1 MSENTSRT
9 DTQHDDIKGFD
20 DPAPKTMKWIKLL
33 GGTAIGLVVLAGG
46 AGIIASSMIDQQKYK
61 SLIIEKVDEA
71 TGYKVDWQGDIGI
84 SLLPLPHVTVSDLS
98 VEANNQQILTIKT
111 ADVEVALLPL
121 LSKKVEIKD
130 VTLEE
135 PHITLVTL
143 KDGTQSWMTSKLK
156 KSEDKVSSMS
166 DGNTNSNDTHSSMDI
181 SLNVVEITDGI
192 FIWDDQSKGQ
202 RQSIEDLDVRLK
214 ADSLSGPFEVNGGM
228 LWNGHKIEA
237 KINTSDLDIKNGLY
251 PVQIKLALPQNNIQT
266 EFSGTITQKDQLNVE
281 MYKKNINGFILDC
294 KSTFPDEIDDSNL
307 IRFYLQLKEHKVIKD
322 CIHICKNLII
332 YKKYIENNDNLSD
345 NFIKSSKTHELVI
358 FPFCNFDIKFI
369 YTIVKIDDSIK
380 KYLLIFMNMLFNTS
394 YDIYQIITSPDI
406 DISNFSDIIVDSIK
420 QAKKMIPRANK
431 AFRKIEE
438 SVELLKDNFQN
449 YYKDFITTKN
459 PTIIIENF
467 ILDVSKE
474 NTGELDLDL
483 ARQFKKIVMFYQK
496 KSQGKIKD
504 PRINQLFEMLN
515 KNFDMLN
522 VKDKDVSESEESDT
536 DSDIEIVKN
545 VEDNDN

>member
-1 MSENTSRT
+1 M
-9 DTQHDDIKGFD
+9 
-20 DPAPKTMKWIKLL
+20 
-33 GGTAIGLVVLAGG
+33 
-46 AGIIASSMIDQQKYK
+46 
-61 SLIIEKVDEA
+61 
-71 TGYKVDWQGDIGI
+71 
-84 SLLPLPHVTVSDLS
+84 
-98 VEANNQQILTIKT
+98 
-111 ADVEVALLPL
+111 
-121 LSKKVEIKD
+121 
-130 VTLEE
+130 
-135 PHITLVTL
+135 
-143 KDGTQSWMTSKLK
+143 
-156 KSEDKVSSMS
+156 
-166 DGNTNSNDTHSSMDI
+166 
-181 SLNVVEITDGI
+181 
-192 FIWDDQSKGQ
+192 
-202 RQSIEDLDVRLK
+202 
-214 ADSLSGPFEVNGGM
+214 
-228 LWNGHKIEA
+228 
-237 KINTSDLDIKNGLY
+237 
-251 PVQIKLALPQNNIQT
+251 
-266 EFSGTITQKDQLNVE
+266 
-281 MYKKNINGFILDC
+281 
-294 KSTFPDEIDDSNL
+294 
-307 IRFYLQLKEHKVIKD
+307 
-322 CIHICKNLII
+322 CKNLII

-474 NTGELDLDL
+474 NSGEVDIEL

-504 PRINQLFEMLN
+504 PRVNQLFEMLN

-522 VKDKDVSESEESDT
+522 IKEKDINELDGDDEKNVDSNSDENI
-536 DSDIEIVKN
+536 DSDSDENIEEIEINEKF
-545 VEDNDN
+545 D